1 MSRSTDC
8 SPADAAG
15 PEAETGPGIEPW
27 AQRAM
32 LRWPNVPHL
41 YGWLRLDRRG
51 RWLIK
56 DEVISRPQ
64 IIDTIGANYLADARG
79 AWYFQNGP
87 QRGYVA
93 LDAAPLMLSAPAE
106 GDALSTHLGTPAGA
120 VSRVAID
127 EQGGLWL
134 LAARGPGWLVDRD
147 LDWALQRLVSDQ
159 GPVDEARLA
168 AVLAMSPG
176 AATGLA
182 LMLDGKPLALERID
196 EAGVPTAF
204 GFLRE
209 PEAPVAP

>member
-1 MSRSTDC
+1 MTE
-8 SPADAAG
+8 PVI
-15 PEAETGPGIEPW
+15 EAFIESHIEAW

-32 LRWPNVPHL
+32 QRWPNVPHL

-64 IIDTIGANYLADARG
+64 IVDTINANYGADERG

-93 LDAAPLMLSAPAE
+93 LDAAPLILSAPVE

-120 VSRVAID
+120 VSRAAID

-134 LAARGPGWLVDRD
+134 LTARGPGWLTDRD

-159 GPVDEARLA
+159 GLVDEARLA
-168 AVLAMSPG
+168 TVLALPPG
-176 AATGLA
+176 ATTGLA
-182 LMLDGKPLALERID
+182 LELEGQRLVLERID
-196 EAGVPTAF
+196 EAGVPAAF

-209 PEAPVAP
+209 PTAPATP

>member
-1 MSRSTDC
+1 
-8 SPADAAG
+8 
-15 PEAETGPGIEPW
+15 
-27 AQRAM
+27 M

-64 IIDTIGANYLADARG
+64 IVDTINANYVADERG

-120 VSRVAID
+120 VSRAAID

-134 LAARGPGWLVDRD
+134 LAARGPGWLADRD

-159 GPVDEARLA
+159 GLVDEARLA
-168 AVLAMSPG
+168 TVLALSSG

-182 LMLDGKPLALERID
+182 LALQGQRLVLERID
-196 EAGVPTAF
+196 EAGIPAAF
-204 GFLRE
+204 GFQRE
-209 PEAPVAP
+209 PTAPAMP

>member
-1 MSRSTDC
+1 MPTE
-8 SPADAAG
+8 PVIE
-15 PEAETGPGIEPW
+15 PLIEAQIEPW

-32 LRWPNVPHL
+32 LRWPNVPHV

-56 DEVISRPQ
+56 EEVISRPQ
-64 IIDTIGANYLADARG
+64 IVDTINANYAADQRG

-93 LDAAPLMLSAPAE
+93 LDAAPLMFSAPAE

-127 EQGGLWL
+127 EGGGLWL
-134 LAARGPGWLVDRD
+134 LTARGPGWLADRD

-159 GPVDEARLA
+159 GLVDEARLA
-168 AVLAMSPG
+168 AVLALPPG

-182 LMLDGKPLALERID
+182 LQLRGRCLALERID
-196 EAGVPTAF
+196 EAGVPEAF

-209 PEAPVAP
+209 PRTPEAS

>member
-1 MSRSTDC
+1 MTEPSVEPS
-8 SPADAAG
+8 
-15 PEAETGPGIEPW
+15 IEPW

-64 IIDTIGANYLADARG
+64 IVDTINANYVADERG

-106 GDALSTHLGTPAGA
+106 GDALSTHLGTPAGDVLRA
-120 VSRVAID
+120 AID
-127 EQGGLWL
+127 EHGGLWL
-134 LAARGPGWLVDRD
+134 LTARGPGWLTDRD

-159 GPVDEARLA
+159 GLVDESRLA
-168 AVLAMSPG
+168 AVLALSPG

-182 LMLDGKPLALERID
+182 IELQAQRLALERID
-196 EAGVPTAF
+196 EAGVPAAF

-209 PEAPVAP
+209 PEAAATP